1 MAKRMKRS
9 TAVSDDVAM
18 PEIGSAGNTPMKSS
32 SRTPTHEQIAREAY
46 AIYLANGARDGHDQD
61 DWFTAERLLRSESG
75 DERMTSRARREQGRE
90 QEFVHAD
97 SALRDVE

>member
-9 TAVSDDVAM
+9 TAVSDDLAM
-18 PEIGSAGNTPMKSS
+18 PEIGSGSNTSMESP
-32 SRTPTHEQIAREAY
+32 RTPTHEQIAREAY

-75 DERMTSRARREQGRE
+75 DERVTSRARQEQG
-90 QEFVHAD
+90 QEHELVQAG
-97 SALRDVE
+97 SALLDVE